1 MDPNYCL
8 KYEYLLAIVNPSKNC
23 NVKKVI
29 FESGSMKR
37 VTIGYQWYVIRNTY
51 DFGTNFS
58 APKIIHS
65 RLFPVR
71 WKPKRRYKRY

>member
-51 DFGTNFS
+51 DLGPIFL
-58 APKIIHS
+58 PQK
-65 RLFPVR
+65 
-71 WKPKRRYKRY
+71 